1 MSSQN
6 LEIQLTQER
15 LGKGNGT
22 VDLRRL
28 EDLEVLEMRETRAQ
42 TFVNEHQS
50 KDQIMMGLV
59 SECISAFLQRDEAIA
74 LDLLSSLPI
83 PVDHIKTAINCSS
96 SPMKEVSKAS
106 LLQLACINGW
116 LKVVEVLV
124 TKHNCSLAYT
134 NDGGYNCLH
143 YACAEGQDDIV
154 HYLINMM
161 SVDANASCNDGK
173 TALHFASI
181 CDHEGCVRELLFSA
195 TCNPVPV
202 DADGKTPF
210 HYAISKGV
218 MNILQSRC
226 GNIESS
232 VKVLILGETSPFYSA
247 LVEDVSTSP
256 ICPGVIP
263 LPSNSTN
270 GGKRTI
276 YAVPDHVQFDSGEDS
291 PLAITTP
298 SLFVVSIRSHR
309 RDHKATQQLY
319 YWLQLVCCIASSTT
333 ATFGLAV
340 AITGEAKEELEQDIK
355 CIVEKALKSYRG
367 FEFLETVHV
376 DRTTNYK
383 QVLNQTIERF
393 SNKISKHTSPALPD
407 SYLLYKHLLLIEK
420 SCSAI
425 KLSNFISNLKHQ
437 VPSYSIDFT
446 KLINVL
452 SNLSDRAI
460 ITFLRN
466 EESLTKSWII
476 LDLAKVLLP
485 IIQKIRPNVYRPQAY
500 SPVLHRSD
508 LQNLSPEIDDKV
520 CMHLLQYLHICQVLN
535 SRSLSVIFKQNA
547 GSVLSDFFFF
557 PLFLPYKG
565 ESESLLYDH
574 SYVSTWVLRCQEEA
588 SYFPKWFTQILSLY
602 FAYMFPFGPQCKLTE
617 PLQHCSLWNGN
628 LIYRNENGTKVA
640 IETFEQNKA
649 VVFTVSSEETSIVS
663 HVEIRSA
670 IIDAILSFY
679 KQLCPFLRVGE
690 TLMRQSNGIYSE
702 VHMKNIVIAMMNESV
717 SVKGIDG
724 NDMLLKDVLT
734 FDLFEGIPRVI
745 IEKLFDKFKA
755 SKRISDKTLKT
766 LAEYMARRHDPYLF
780 GHQVLCSQKAAV
792 IIGIHRRTPTD
803 QFYELLCNWRRFDS
817 EGGTYSSLCKLFSR
831 YSVCAGRN
839 PLQIGSCDE
848 KDIWSID
855 AVAFQ
860 TCTFYH

>member
-6 LEIQLTQER
+6 LEIQLAQEK
-15 LGKGNGT
+15 LGKGNGI
-22 VDLRRL
+22 VGLRRQ
-28 EDLEVLEMRETRAQ
+28 VLEMRETRAQ
-42 TFVNEHQS
+42 MFVNEHQS
-50 KDQIMMGLV
+50 KDQVMMGLV
-59 SECISAFLQRDEAIA
+59 SECIGAFLQRDETMA

-83 PVDHIKTAINCSS
+83 PVDHIKTGISCSS
-96 SPMKEVSKAS
+96 SPMKEVSNAS

-134 NDGGYNCLH
+134 NDSGYNCLH
-143 YACAEGQDDIV
+143 YACAEGHDDIV
-154 HYLINMM
+154 CYLVNKM
-161 SVDANASCNDGK
+161 SVDANASCDDGK

-181 CDHEGCVRELLFSA
+181 CDHEGCVRELLFST

-210 HYAISKGV
+210 HYAISKGII
-218 MNILQSRC
+218 NILQSRC

-247 LVEDVSTSP
+247 LVEDMSTGP

-263 LPSNSTN
+263 LPSN

-309 RDHKATQQLY
+309 RGHKATQQLY

-340 AITGEAKEELEQDIK
+340 AITGEAKEELEQDVR

-367 FEFLETVHV
+367 FEFLETIHV

-407 SYLLYKHLLLIEK
+407 SYLLYKHLISIDK

-425 KLSNFISNLKHQ
+425 KLLNFVSILKRQ
-437 VPSYSIDFT
+437 VPSYSVDFR
-446 KLINVL
+446 KLIDVL
-452 SNLSDRAI
+452 SDLSNRAI

-466 EESLTKSWII
+466 KESLIESWII

-485 IIQKIRPNVYRPQAY
+485 IIQKIKPNVYRPQAY
-500 SPVLHRSD
+500 SPILHRSD
-508 LQNLSPEIDDKV
+508 LQNLSPEIDDKA
-520 CMHLLQYLHICQVLN
+520 CMHLLQYFHICQVLN

-588 SYFPKWFTQILSLY
+588 SYFPKCFTQILSLY

-649 VVFTVSSEETSIVS
+649 VVFTICSEETSKVS

-690 TLMRQSNGIYSE
+690 TLMRQSNAIYGE

-766 LAEYMARRHDPYLF
+766 LADCMARRHDPYLF

-792 IIGIHRRTPTD
+792 IIGKHRRTPTN
-803 QFYELLCNWRRFDS
+803 QFYELLCNWRSFDS